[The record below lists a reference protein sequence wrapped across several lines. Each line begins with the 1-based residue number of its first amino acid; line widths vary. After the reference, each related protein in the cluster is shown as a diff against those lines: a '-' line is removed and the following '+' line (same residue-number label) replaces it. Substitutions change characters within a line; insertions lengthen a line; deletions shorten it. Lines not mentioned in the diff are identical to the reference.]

1 MTEIGQLPRDYQ
13 QDIQRAV
20 EILRSAGCTD
30 VFVFGSLSS
39 GRARKESDIDLAV
52 RGCPKGKFFHLLG
65 RLLLELDHPVD
76 LVSLDSQDPFAR
88 HLEEEGDL
96 VRIDRPPYSPIRST
110 VVGHSWRN
118 LTHPVAPTGISK
130 YRSPDISAP

>member
-1 MTEIGQLPRDYQ
+1 MTEISQLPQAYQ

-39 GRARKESDIDLAV
+39 GRAREESDIDLAV

-96 VRIDRPPYSPIRST
+96 LQI
-110 VVGHSWRN
+110 G
-118 LTHPVAPTGISK
+118 
-130 YRSPDISAP
+130 